1 METIIDLARVALAL
15 SDPIRLQILDLL
27 VAGRDETC
35 CSPVYTELPT
45 AICPSDLLRKL
56 GIVTASKLS
65 YHLSELQQAALI
77 QEQRQGKRIYY
88 TPNLDT
94 LSLFIEDCQQR
105 YLAGVL

>member
-1 METIIDLARVALAL
+1 METTIDLARIALAL

-35 CSPVYTELPT
+35 LSPLHTALPT

-65 YHLSELQQAALI
+65 YHLNELQRAALI

-88 TPNLDT
+88 TPNLET
-94 LSLFIEDCQQR
+94 LSAFLDECQRR
-105 YLAGVL
+105 YLAGEL